1 MSFTAQGLQ
10 SVAKSHLE
18 HRCWVETRT
27 LALRLGDTTVGI
39 TPRSAPCAVSTFR
52 FSRPWRTR
60 RIVADF
66 GTACATCRT
75 KWSGLARPT
84 VAASLVDGGFECYG
98 LLTTSSA
105 WEATISCDGLLCSFD
120 VHVGLES
127 LQGTL
132 IEPDQTTAGSIQ
144 ISDQRNDQRDSDG
157 EKNQRQ
163 PKARCQR

>member
-1 MSFTAQGLQ
+1 MLG
-10 SVAKSHLE
+10 AKS
-18 HRCWVETRT
+18 R
-27 LALRLGDTTVGI
+27 LRSKPLWHI
-39 TPRSAPCAVSTFR
+39 RR
-52 FSRPWRTR
+52 WRT
-60 RIVADF
+60 D
-66 GTACATCRT
+66 G
-75 KWSGLARPT
+75 
-84 VAASLVDGGFECYG
+84 ASLCYG
-98 LLTTSSA
+98 PLTTSSA

-120 VHVGLES
+120 IHVGLES